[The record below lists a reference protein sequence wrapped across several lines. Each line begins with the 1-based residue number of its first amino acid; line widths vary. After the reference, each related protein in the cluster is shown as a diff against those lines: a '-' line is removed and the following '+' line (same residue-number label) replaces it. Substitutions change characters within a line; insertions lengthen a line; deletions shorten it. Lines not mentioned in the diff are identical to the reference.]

1 MFGPAD
7 VSCNTP
13 RWYLYASVDI
23 DLASAL
29 FLLQLFMRTHTVDE
43 STVAQGALA
52 EVYLLLSTGLNFISH
67 MVAKLQFFSVVGV
80 AAGGGK
86 LSHLFSQ
93 L

>member
-1 MFGPAD
+1 M
-7 VSCNTP
+7 
-13 RWYLYASVDI
+13 
-23 DLASAL
+23 
-29 FLLQLFMRTHTVDE
+29 DE
-43 STVAQGALA
+43 STVAQGVLA

-67 MVAKLQFFSVVGV
+67 MVAKLQFFSVVCV